1 METIE
6 MTELTEHQAGLFLRQ
21 QEAMDLLRRE
31 NTALRSQL
39 AAQKCRV
46 VLLEKRLEFERQAR
60 KALAGTAHDLK
71 LTLVRL
77 GMDIDAASAAVRGIT
92 G

>member
-1 METIE
+1 MADERVPTNLDIG
-6 MTELTEHQAGLFLRQ
+6 MFLRQ
-21 QEAMDLLRRE
+21 QEVMDSLRRE

-39 AAQKCRV
+39 AAEKCRV
-46 VLLEKRLEFERQAR
+46 ALLEKRLEFERQAR
-60 KALAGTAHDLK
+60 KALAGTARDLK

-77 GMDIDAASAAVRGIT
+77 GMDIDAASAAVRGMK